1 MYIKT
6 LQGSNFRNLTNFDL
20 EFSQGKNLFLGL
32 NGAGKTNLLEAIHYI
47 CIGRSMRNVAEDEQL
62 IGFTREWFRLE
73 GSART
78 SEGEIGVE
86 AAYNKEEKRLKINGE
101 LQQRLSELIG
111 RMPVVSLSQEDDD
124 LCKSGPGVRR
134 RFMDLAISQFSKTY
148 LADLQEYNRI
158 LKQRNHLLFAIKE
171 GRSDSSSLEVW
182 NQQLVECGMKL
193 IRKRMEVIDDLKE
206 LAGRKYVGIS
216 GGRERLGLRYHLS
229 YKFEPGQPIE
239 EAFAKALATGHDF
252 ERRRGLTMFGPHRD
266 DLEISLAGSRIR
278 QFGSQGQQR
287 TAAISMKLAVAEIMA
302 GQLNEKPVILLDEI
316 FAELD
321 AERSAHLISQLDP
334 ECQVFI
340 ASAHENDVT
349 KGDGFKKFRIEEGRV
364 SAA

>member
-1 MYIKT
+1 MFIKS
-6 LQGSNFRNLTNFDL
+6 LKGSNFRNLSNFDL
-20 EFSQGKNLFLGL
+20 EFAPGKNLFLGL
-32 NGAGKTNLLEAIHYI
+32 NGSGKTNLLEAVHYL

-73 GSART
+73 GTAQT
-78 SEGEIGVE
+78 SEGDINVE
-86 AAYNKEEKRLKINGE
+86 AAFNKEEKRLKINGE
-101 LQQRLSELIG
+101 LQQKLSELIG

-148 LADLQEYNRI
+148 LADLQDYNRI
-158 LKQRNHLLFAIKE
+158 LKQRNHLLFSIKE
-171 GRSDSSSLEVW
+171 GRSNAASLEVW

-193 IRKRMEVIDDLKE
+193 VRKRTEVIDDLKE

-216 GGRERLGLRYHLS
+216 GGKERLGLRYHLS

-239 EAFAKALATGHDF
+239 EAFAKALVNGHDF
-252 ERRRGLTMFGPHRD
+252 EVRRGITMFGPHRD
-266 DLEISLAGSRIR
+266 DMEISLAGMRIR

-287 TAAISMKLAVAEIMA
+287 TAAIALKLAVAEIMA
-302 GQLNEKPVILLDEI
+302 AQLKEKPVILLDEI

-321 AERSAHLISQLDP
+321 ADRSTHLIEQLDP
-334 ECQVFI
+334 DCQVFI

-349 KGDGFKKFRIEEGRV
+349 RGDGFKKFRLEEGRV
-364 SAA
+364 TVD